1 MRNRLLTL
9 GMVLLATASTL
20 MAQFTATGNVTDES
34 GEPVVGA
41 AVREIGTDNAV
52 ATDIM
57 GDFTIEVASASSM
70 LSIESLGME
79 TMEFQ
84 AGSMLELSMKSNAT
98 QLGGTVVS
106 ASKRS
111 EKVIDAPASVTVI
124 NSAELAKTV
133 AIVPTDHLTKVAGVD
148 VMKTGLV
155 GVNVNIRGFN
165 NIFSGA
171 MLTVVD
177 DPNWSCAFSTCEC
190 LPINANYSK

>member
-9 GMVLLATASTL
+9 GMVLLASASTL

-98 QLGGTVVS
+98 ELGGTVFP

-124 NSAELAKTV
+124 NWQ
-133 AIVPTDHLTKVAGVD
+133 
-148 VMKTGLV
+148 
-155 GVNVNIRGFN
+155 
-165 NIFSGA
+165 
-171 MLTVVD
+171 
-177 DPNWSCAFSTCEC
+177 NW
-190 LPINANYSK
+190 LKQ

>member
-34 GEPVVGA
+34 GEPVIGA
-41 AVREIGTDNAV
+41 AVREVGTDNAV

-84 AGSMLELSMKSNAT
+84 AGVNA
-98 QLGGTVVS
+98 
-106 ASKRS
+106 
-111 EKVIDAPASVTVI
+111 
-124 NSAELAKTV
+124 
-133 AIVPTDHLTKVAGVD
+133 
-148 VMKTGLV
+148 
-155 GVNVNIRGFN
+155 
-165 NIFSGA
+165 
-171 MLTVVD
+171 
-177 DPNWSCAFSTCEC
+177 
-190 LPINANYSK
+190 